1 MSKPLGLMAIG
12 GVLILGDVA
21 FAAPLVT
28 PTLFPG
34 TATQVT
40 CIVTNV
46 GTKPE
51 DVTVEIVGAFSA
63 IVQSHST
70 ATLGPGLTNFTTDS
84 TPGPSYC
91 RATGLS
97 SNKGRL
103 TLCMGTQSNDCVSV
117 VTAP

>member
-1 MSKPLGLMAIG
+1 MSKLVVLIAVG
-12 GVLILGDVA
+12 GVLTLGDVA
-21 FAAPLVT
+21 RAAPLVT

-34 TATQVT
+34 SATQVT

-51 DVTVEIVGAFSA
+51 DVTVQIVGAFSA
-63 IVQSHST
+63 IVQSQSI

-103 TLCMGTQSNDCVSV
+103 TLCMGTSSNDCVSLA
-117 VTAP
+117 TAP

>member
-1 MSKPLGLMAIG
+1 MSKLVVLMAVGSI
-12 GVLILGDVA
+12 LTLGDVTR
-21 FAAPLVT
+21 AAPLVT

-46 GTKPE
+46 STKPQ
-51 DVTVEIVGAFSA
+51 DVTVQIVGAFSG
-63 IVQSHST
+63 IVQSQST
-70 ATLGPGLTNFTTDS
+70 ATLGPGLTNFATDS

-91 RATGLS
+91 RASGLS
-97 SNKGRL
+97 SSKGRL
-103 TLCMGTQSNDCVSV
+103 TLCMATSSDNCLSV